1 MGREKDMSLRIFIT
15 LVIIAVSTSA
25 QLNNQ
30 FKALHNLIDPSDFGV
45 TSVGA
50 ILEESGSDDAIP
62 SVLEAFT
69 ICVRFQLKVLGTK
82 GYNDRGMVAN
92 IGDLYAM

>member
-1 MGREKDMSLRIFIT
+1 MSSRILIT
-15 LVIIAVSTSA
+15 LVIIAIPVSTSA

-50 ILEESGSDDAIP
+50 ILEESGSDDGIP

-69 ICVRFQLKVLGTK
+69 ICVRFQLKVLGSD

-92 IGDLYAM
+92 IGDMYAK

>member
-1 MGREKDMSLRIFIT
+1 MSPWIFIT
-15 LVIIAVSTSA
+15 LVIISTSA
-25 QLNNQ
+25 QLDSQ

-50 ILEESGSDDAIP
+50 ILEESGSDDGIP

-92 IGDLYAM
+92 IGDLYAMYSN